1 MLSFFL
7 TGATLQGLSQQESD
21 ALLKG
26 LNDVSVS
33 RTGFKSYPTL
43 DLARD
48 LQVKAMRW
56 RRFQGGLV
64 LLSAG
69 QTTKLR
75 SVPSDYPDKQEVS
88 HRFTVYF
95 TEDSE

>member
-7 TGATLQGLSQQESD
+7 TGAALYGLSQQESD

-26 LNDVSVS
+26 LDDVKASNS
-33 RTGFKSYPTL
+33 GHKTYPTL

-48 LQVKAMRW
+48 LQVKALGW
-56 RRFQGGLV
+56 RRFQDGLV
-64 LLSAG
+64 LLTAG

-75 SVPSDYPDKQEVS
+75 SVPTDYQDKHEIS
-88 HRFTVYF
+88 HRFTVDF
-95 TEDSE
+95 AADSE